1 MDLDKLDKSPTYIMI
16 FIATVVIEDQGFCL
30 AQDYH
35 SWHHCHTERLLS
47 GSWLPRLPLPMETDS
62 CLVHDYHGSDCHWK
76 QTLVWPM
83 ITMATIVIGNRLLF
97 GSSYHGYHCHWG
109 HRDFF
114 LAHDTS
120 NHGYYYHWRHRHL
133 ADLWL
138 LSYHVNGETNSS
150 EQSLALIVC
159 IDILMTT

>member
-1 MDLDKLDKSPTYIMI
+1 MI
-16 FIATVVIEDQGFCL
+16 FIATVVIIDQGSCL

-35 SWHHCHTERLLS
+35 SCHHCHTERLLS
-47 GSWLPRLPLPMETDS
+47 GSW
-62 CLVHDYHGSDCHWK
+62 YHGYHCQWK
-76 QTLVWPM
+76 QTLVWFM
-83 ITMATIVIGNRLLF
+83 ITMAPIVIGNRLLS
-97 GSSYHGYHCHWG
+97 GPWLPWLPLSLETHSCLVHDYHGYHCHWG